1 MTKGTD
7 KKKKKTVVQSVPV
20 LAKCSV
26 IFSTKRLFKYSFCV
40 CSPKLKTYQQYKKE
54 VLFFFSSVWSYLAVP
69 GHGSHSQEDLWRS
82 RKERPSAV
90 AKGGCQIKLLL
101 EQFPLV
107 GYRSEN

>member
-7 KKKKKTVVQSVPV
+7 KKKEKTVVQSVPV

-54 VLFFFSSVWSYLAVP
+54 VLFFFFFSVELSCCARAWEPFS
-69 GHGSHSQEDLWRS
+69 
-82 RKERPSAV
+82 
-90 AKGGCQIKLLL
+90 GGFV
-101 EQFPLV
+101 E
-107 GYRSEN
+107 E

>member
-54 VLFFFSSVWSYLAVP
+54 VLFFFFLQCGVILLCQGMGAILRRICGGVEKRGP
-69 GHGSHSQEDLWRS
+69 VLWL
-82 RKERPSAV
+82 KEVVRLN
-90 AKGGCQIKLLL
+90 C
-101 EQFPLV
+101 F
-107 GYRSEN
+107 